1 MDLLS
6 LARTID
12 IVRVVTDLGYELH
25 ENRKIVCPFHA
36 EKTPSLVIYP
46 QNNTY
51 HCFGCGKHGDV
62 INFYAGVAGLD
73 YTPAMHEL
81 AFNYLSEYQPNLY
94 KRGQLKKIQS
104 AVSTRPEKMVLPSDT
119 SAYVYKPLHSDI
131 YEDFQRVCEEQA
143 VNEVK
148 TEAWAYLLARG
159 FTESTLRK
167 FRIFTVNDY
176 SDAQSQLR
184 KKYNLLDL
192 QECGLYNE
200 KGNLIFYRH
209 PIIIPYYRKNRL
221 VFLQGRVI
229 RNATETVS
237 RYQFLSG
244 VPVELFNA
252 DVMDLIKT
260 GQILYVTEGAFDCM
274 TLIQE
279 GMPAVSLGSATMFK
293 REWMKLF
300 RRFEICFYFDNDA
313 AGQKAAREY
322 GDLFS
327 QYRISTRTKTVKEGY
342 KDVNDY
348 FSKRE

>member
-1 MDLLS
+1 MDLL
-6 LARTID
+6 AQTRAID
-12 IVRVVTDLGYELH
+12 IVRVVSDLGYELH

-36 EKTPSLVIYP
+36 EKTPSLVVYP
-46 QNNTY
+46 QNNSY

-62 INFYAGVAGLD
+62 INFYAGVANLE
-73 YTPAMHEL
+73 YTVAMHEL
-81 AFNYLSEYQPNLY
+81 AFNYLPEYQPELY
-94 KRGQLKKIQS
+94 KRGHLKKIQS
-104 AVSTRPEKMVLPSDT
+104 AVAAKPAKIALPTDT
-119 SAYVYKPLHSDI
+119 NAYVYKPLHSDI
-131 YEDFQRVCEEQA
+131 YEDFQRVCELQPA
-143 VNEVK
+143 NDVK
-148 TEAWAYLLARG
+148 EEAWRYLSGRG
-159 FTESTLRK
+159 FSETTLRK
-167 FRIFTVNDY
+167 FCIFTVNEY
-176 SDAQSQLR
+176 QTAQSHLR
-184 KKYNLLDL
+184 KTYNLQDL
-192 QECGLYNE
+192 QECGLFNE

-209 PIIIPYYRKNRL
+209 PIIIPYYRKNRI

-229 RNATETVS
+229 RNASETVS

-252 DVMDLIKT
+252 DVLEIIKT
-260 GQILYVTEGAFDCM
+260 GQTLYVTEGAFDCM

-300 RRFEICFYFDNDA
+300 RRFEVCFYFDNDA
-313 AGQKAAREY
+313 AGQKAANEY

-327 QYRISTRTKTVKEGY
+327 QYGISTRTKTVKEGY

>member
-1 MDLLS
+1 MDLLTPTR
-6 LARTID
+6 AID
-12 IVRVVTDLGYELH
+12 IVRVVRDLGYELH
-25 ENRKIVCPFHA
+25 ENRKIVCPFHV

-46 QNNTY
+46 QTNSY

-62 INFYAGVAGLD
+62 ISFYAGIAHLD
-73 YTPAMHEL
+73 YTAAMHEL
-81 AFNYLSEYQPNLY
+81 AFNYLPEYNPELY
-94 KRGQLKKIQS
+94 KKGHLKKIQS
-104 AVSTRPEKMVLPSDT
+104 AVVAKPEKIALPSDT
-119 SAYVYKPLHSDI
+119 NAYVYKPLHSDI
-131 YEDFQRVCEEQA
+131 YEAFQRVCEGQPPTDVRA
-143 VNEVK
+143 
-148 TEAWAYLLARG
+148 EAWQYLAGRG
-159 FTESTLRK
+159 FSESTLRK
-167 FRIFTVNDY
+167 FRLFTVNDY
-176 SDAQSQLR
+176 QSAQSFLR
-184 KKYNLLDL
+184 KTYNLLDL
-192 QECGLYNE
+192 QECGLFNE

-209 PIIIPYYRKNRL
+209 PIIIPYYRKNRI
-221 VFLQGRVI
+221 VFLQGRLI
-229 RNATETVS
+229 GRPTDSTS

-252 DVMDLIKT
+252 DVVDLIKT
-260 GQILYVTEGAFDCM
+260 GQTLYVTEGALDCM
-274 TLIQE
+274 TLMQE

-348 FSKRE
+348 FSKRD